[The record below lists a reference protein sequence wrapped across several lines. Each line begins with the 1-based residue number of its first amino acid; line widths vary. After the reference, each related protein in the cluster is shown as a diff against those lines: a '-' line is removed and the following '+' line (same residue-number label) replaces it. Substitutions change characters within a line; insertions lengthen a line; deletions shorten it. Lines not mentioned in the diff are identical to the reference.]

1 MAHKWIHLFMF
12 SVPKVPDR
20 WINPL
25 FLLASFTWSPH
36 LLELEW
42 RAIHSEKSINLQLL
56 DCWLST
62 PPGLGSASQGE
73 SPHASLLS
81 RFMSPLGPWLRQ
93 ESSPVAPGAP
103 VSFPEPTVRRDVG
116 TWELGIA
123 SRLRQGVP
131 MWSSARWQ
139 SFQQPGPQSRS
150 MEWIPMPLS
159 SLISNFLASLGLKDM
174 LLLIF
179 L

>member
-103 VSFPEPTVRRDVG
+103 VSFPEPTVNNVNLDILG
-116 TWELGIA
+116 NQQWELT
-123 SRLRQGVP
+123 SWYLWWKLNKRVNLY
-131 MWSSARWQ
+131 SCLSFRWETYLMQ
-139 SFQQPGPQSRS
+139 ILNLQKMCCLFVNWIQWPQMKIWR
-150 MEWIPMPLS
+150 
-159 SLISNFLASLGLKDM
+159 
-174 LLLIF
+174 
-179 L
+179 